1 MKETLLRK
9 TKEELENIVTGFSA
23 PKFRAGQILGFLASG
38 KEISEMKNLGE
49 DLISKLNEN
58 YFAYPI
64 SIEKVF
70 ESKDGAKKYLFKFLD
85 GNIIEGVFMPHS
97 YGNTV
102 CVSTQIG
109 CRMGCE
115 FCASG
120 IFGLIRNMT
129 AEEIL
134 AEVLLMNKD
143 AGGSQKD
150 RKITNIVLMGSGEP
164 LDNYDNVSE
173 FLSKVMSNDY
183 LNIGQRNIS
192 LSTCGLVPKIKQLAE
207 DFGQL
212 TLSLSL
218 HAPNDEI
225 RKKLMQVANA
235 YSIKEVL
242 DAVKYYFEKTK
253 RRVIIEYILIDGV
266 NDSLEN
272 ARELYERSK
281 GFSSHINLINM
292 NPVKEKNLRGIS
304 PQKQKAFL
312 DELIRLGA
320 SATIRHSMGN
330 DIEGAC
336 GQLRRRYTSEG

>member
-1 MKETLLRK
+1 MKETLLGK
-9 TKEELENIVTGFSA
+9 TKEELEKIVTEFSA

-49 DLISKLNEN
+49 DLISKLNEK
-58 YFAYPI
+58 FCSFPI
-64 SIEKVF
+64 SIEKVL
-70 ESKDGAKKYLFKFLD
+70 EGRDGTKKYLFKFLD

-120 IFGLIRNMT
+120 LSGLIRNMT

-134 AEVLLMNKD
+134 AEVLLMNKE
-143 AGGSQKD
+143 AGGSLKD
-150 RKITNIVLMGSGEP
+150 RKITNVVLMGSGEP
-164 LDNYDNVSE
+164 LDNYDNVSK
-173 FLSKVMSNDY
+173 FLTLIMGKDY

-192 LSTCGLVPKIKQLAE
+192 LSTSGLVPKIKQLAD

-225 RKKLMQVANA
+225 RKKLMKVANA
-235 YSIKEVL
+235 YSIEEVL

-253 RRVIIEYILIDGV
+253 RRVIIEYIMIDGV
-266 NDSLEN
+266 NNSPEN
-272 ARELYERSK
+272 AKELYERTKS
-281 GFSSHINLINM
+281 FSCHINLINM
-292 NPVKEKNLRGIS
+292 NPVKEKNLRGLS

-312 DELIRLGA
+312 DELLRLGA